1 MNQVVRLNLIPTGI
15 PPTVY
20 ASETDVGRTI
30 KLEIF
35 DGETA
40 YTIPDGATVELHGT
54 KPDNHSFDYRP
65 TYSGSVVNAVTTE
78 QMCAKEGTT
87 ECTLRIVSG
96 DDINIGTLLFYL
108 NVQRDALPEDADLS
122 ETDLKAVHED
132 IETARQTVKDTQA
145 IKDSAVEET
154 TEIKDSAV
162 TETTNI
168 ANEAKA
174 TTKSYMDA
182 AAASADAA
190 AKSAAQA
197 ETASN
202 SKSAFQYYYS
212 LMDQTTDFTT
222 DSDGKVTEINQT
234 DSTNGN
240 TCKTDFAYD
249 DGGKVTTIAAEITT
263 KDLTKYKRTD
273 AFTYTDNSVSKIV
286 TTFTEEE
293 SAANGNK

>member
-1 MNQVVRLNLIPTGI
+1 MNQVIRLNLVPSGI

-20 ASETDVGRTI
+20 VSEVDVGRTI
-30 KLEIF
+30 AFEIY
-35 DGETA
+35 DGDTS

-65 TYSGSVVNAVTTE
+65 TYSGSTVNVVTTE
-78 QMCAKEGTT
+78 QMCAKAGVTI
-87 ECTLRIVSG
+87 CKLRIVSG
-96 DDINIGTLLFYL
+96 DSLNIGTLLFHL
-108 NVQRDALPEDADLS
+108 NVERDALPEDADLS
-122 ETDLKAVHED
+122 ESDLKAVHED

-145 IKDSAVEET
+145 IKDA
-154 TEIKDSAV
+154 AV
-162 TETTNI
+162 TETINI
-168 ANEAKA
+168 AKEAKT

-202 SKSAFQYYYS
+202 SKSAFQYYYG

-222 DSDGKVTEINQT
+222 DSDGKVTEINQA

-240 TCKTDFAYD
+240 TCKTDFTYD
-249 DGGKVTTIAAEITT
+249 DDGKATTIVAEITT

-273 AFTYTDNSVSKIV
+273 AFTYADNSVSKIA
-286 TTFTEEE
+286 TTFTKEA
-293 SAANGNK
+293 SS

>member
-1 MNQVVRLNLIPTGI
+1 MNQVIRLNLVPSGI

-20 ASETDVGRTI
+20 VSEVDVGRTI
-30 KLEIF
+30 AFEIY
-35 DGETA
+35 DGDTS

-65 TYSGSVVNAVTTE
+65 TYSGSTVNVVTTE
-78 QMCAKEGTT
+78 QMCAKAGVTI
-87 ECTLRIVSG
+87 CKLRIVSG
-96 DDINIGTLLFYL
+96 DSLNIGTLLFHL
-108 NVQRDALPEDADLS
+108 NVERDALPEDADLS
-122 ETDLKAVHED
+122 ASDLKAVYED
-132 IETARQTVKDTQA
+132 IETAKQTVKDTQA
-145 IKDSAVEET
+145 IKDSAVTET
-154 TEIKDSAV
+154 TAIKDSAV
-162 TETTNI
+162 KETTAI
-168 ANEAKA
+168 KESAET

-202 SKSAFQYYYS
+202 SKSAFQYYYG

-240 TCKTDFAYD
+240 TCKTDFTYD
-249 DGGKVTTIAAEITT
+249 NDGKVTTITAEITT
-263 KDLTKYKRTD
+263 KDLTKYKRSD

>member
-1 MNQVVRLNLIPTGI
+1 MNQVIRLNLVPSGI

-20 ASETDVGRTI
+20 VSEVDVGRTI
-30 KLEIF
+30 AFEIY
-35 DGETA
+35 DGDTS

-65 TYSGSVVNAVTTE
+65 TYSGSTVNVVTTE
-78 QMCAKEGTT
+78 QMCAKAGVTI
-87 ECTLRIVSG
+87 CKLRIVSG
-96 DDINIGTLLFYL
+96 DSLNIGTLLFHL
-108 NVQRDALPEDADLS
+108 NVERDALPEDADLS
-122 ETDLKAVHED
+122 ASDLKAVYED
-132 IETARQTVKDTQA
+132 IETAKQTVKETTA
-145 IKDSAVEET
+145 IKESAET
-154 TEIKDSAV
+154 
-162 TETTNI
+162 
-168 ANEAKA
+168 

-202 SKSAFQYYYS
+202 SKSAFQYYYG

-240 TCKTDFAYD
+240 TCKTDFTYD
-249 DGGKVTTIAAEITT
+249 NDGKVTTITAEITT
-263 KDLTKYKRTD
+263 KDLTKYKRSD

-286 TTFTEEE
+286 TTFTEEA
-293 SAANGNK
+293 SS